1 MYNEEERWDEKMV
14 LDLKGVCLKRDGNW
28 ILENIDWKINK
39 GENWVLFGL
48 NGAGKTALLH
58 MLCAYYFP
66 TKGNVKVLG
75 REFGKDILGDDLRQ
89 QIGIVS
95 STMKQRI
102 YGEDT
107 AYHVVLSGGFASI
120 GLYQTPTDEMREK
133 AQAILKELDC
143 FHYANR
149 PYRTL
154 SQGEQQRV
162 LIGRALMNDP
172 PLLILDEP
180 TTGLDFIARERLL
193 ESIEKISSREGGPS
207 IIYVTHHADE
217 ILPTFHNIFL
227 LKNGQVYQQGK
238 TKDMISDKILSAF
251 FGMEVEVN
259 WNRKRPSIYKK

>member
-1 MYNEEERWDEKMV
+1 MYTEEERWGGFV
-14 LDLKGVCLKRDGNW
+14 IVDLKNVSLKRDGNW
-28 ILENIDWKINK
+28 ILKNIDWKIID

-66 TKGNVKVLG
+66 TEGKVTVLD
-75 REFGKDILGDDLRQ
+75 REFGKDILGESLRQ

-95 STMKQRI
+95 STIKQRM

-120 GLYQTPTDEMREK
+120 GLYETPTDEMREK

-149 PYRTL
+149 AYRTL

-162 LIGRALMNDP
+162 LIGRALMNNP
-172 PLLILDEP
+172 RLLILDEP
-180 TTGLDFIARERLL
+180 TTGLDFLARESLL
-193 ESIEKISSREGGPS
+193 ESIEKISGKENSPS
-207 IIYVTHHADE
+207 IIYVTHHAEE
-217 ILPTFHNIFL
+217 ILPTFEKVLL
-227 LKNGQVYQQGK
+227 LKDGQVYRQGQ
-238 TKDMISDKILSAF
+238 TKSLISDQVLSDF
-251 FGMEVEVN
+251 FGIDIVVN
-259 WNRKRPSIYKK
+259 WERDRPTIYKK

>member
-1 MYNEEERWDEKMV
+1 MV
-14 LDLKGVCLKRDGNW
+14 LDLKGVSLKRDGNW
-28 ILENIDWKINK
+28 ILENIDWKIND
-39 GENWVLFGL
+39 GEHWVLFGL

-66 TKGNVKVLG
+66 TKGKVTVLG
-75 REFGKDILGDDLRQ
+75 REFGKDVLGENLRQ

-95 STMKQRI
+95 STIKQRM

-162 LIGRALMNDP
+162 LIGRALMNNP
-172 PLLILDEP
+172 QLLILDEP
-180 TTGLDFIARERLL
+180 TTGLDFIAREALL
-193 ESIEKISSREGGPS
+193 ESIETISSKDGGPS
-207 IIYVTHHADE
+207 IIYVTHHTDE
-217 ILPTFHNIFL
+217 ILPTFRNVLL
-227 LKNGQVYQQGK
+227 LKDGQVYRQGA
-238 TKDMISDKILSAF
+238 TKELISNKVLSAF
-251 FGMEVEVN
+251 FDMEIEVN
-259 WNRKRPSIYKK
+259 WERKRPSIYKK